1 MKQTTS
7 TAARESGSAL
17 AQMAQRLPLS
27 DAHFRRISQLI
38 YQRAGIVLAAHKRE
52 MVYNRLVRRLRLLG
66 IHDFGDYLA
75 LLESDPHSAEW
86 QAFINAL
93 TTNLT
98 AFFREAH
105 HFPILAEHARS
116 RPGNYSVW
124 STAASTGEEPYSIA
138 ITLGDA
144 LGERAGSC
152 QVWASDIDTQVLEKA
167 EAGIYRHEDLRT
179 LTPIQMQRYFLRGTG
194 PHQGLV
200 RVRQELAARVNFQ
213 PLNLL
218 AAEWALPGPFDAIFC
233 RNVMIY
239 FDKPT
244 QERILR
250 RFVPLLK
257 PGGAV
262 VCRSLREFQ
271 PDQPGFLPAW
281 TDRVWA
287 DQGEVMSKIRVLC
300 VDDSALMRQ
309 LMTEIVNG
317 HADMEMV
324 AVAPDPL
331 VARDL
336 IKKFNPQVLTLD
348 VEMPRMDGLDFLEKL
363 MRLRPM
369 PVVMVSSLTGKGSE
383 ITLRALELG
392 AVDFVTKPQ
401 LGIREGMLAYSE
413 LIGEKIRTAAR
424 ARLPQRANDQPPAIL
439 SHGPLLSS
447 EKLIAIGASTGGTEA
462 IRQVLQPLPATSPA
476 LLITQHMP
484 PGFTRSFAER
494 LNKLC
499 QITVKEAEEGERV
512 LPGHAYIAP
521 GDRHLELARSGAN
534 YQVKLHDG
542 PAVNRHRPSVDVLF
556 RSVARHAGRNAVGVI
571 LTGMGNDGAQG
582 MLEMHRAGAYTLAQS
597 EASCVVFGMPRE
609 AIASGGVNEVV
620 ELERMS
626 QRMLAQIAGG
636 QALRI

>member
-1 MKQTTS
+1 M
-7 TAARESGSAL
+7 
-17 AQMAQRLPLS
+17 
-27 DAHFRRISQLI
+27 
-38 YQRAGIVLAAHKRE
+38 
-52 MVYNRLVRRLRLLG
+52 N
-66 IHDFGDYLA
+66 
-75 LLESDPHSAEW
+75 
-86 QAFINAL
+86 
-93 TTNLT
+93 
-98 AFFREAH
+98 
-105 HFPILAEHARS
+105 
-116 RPGNYSVW
+116 
-124 STAASTGEEPYSIA
+124 
-138 ITLGDA
+138 
-144 LGERAGSC
+144 
-152 QVWASDIDTQVLEKA
+152 
-167 EAGIYRHEDLRT
+167 
-179 LTPIQMQRYFLRGTG
+179 
-194 PHQGLV
+194 
-200 RVRQELAARVNFQ
+200 
-213 PLNLL
+213 
-218 AAEWALPGPFDAIFC
+218 
-233 RNVMIY
+233 
-239 FDKPT
+239 
-244 QERILR
+244 
-250 RFVPLLK
+250 
-257 PGGAV
+257 
-262 VCRSLREFQ
+262 
-271 PDQPGFLPAW
+271 
-281 TDRVWA
+281 
-287 DQGEVMSKIRVLC
+287 KIRVLC

-309 LMTEIVNG
+309 LMTEIVNS
-317 HADMEMV
+317 HPDMEMV
-324 AVAPDPL
+324 ASAPDPL

-413 LIGEKIRTAAR
+413 LIAEKIRTAAK
-424 ARLPQRANDQPPAIL
+424 ARLPQRSSSPAPAIL
-439 SHGPLLSS
+439 SHAPLLSS

-499 QITVKEAEEGERV
+499 QITVKEAEDGERV

-521 GDRHLELARSGAN
+521 GDRHLELSRSGAN

-542 PAVNRHRPSVDVLF
+542 PPVNRHRPSVDVLF
-556 RSVARHAGRNAVGVI
+556 RSVAQYAGRNAVGVI
-571 LTGMGNDGAQG
+571 LTGMGNDGAMG
-582 MLEMHRAGAYTLAQS
+582 MLEMHRAGAYTLAQN

-609 AIASGGVNEVV
+609 AIAAGGVNEVV